1 MNKKERRGKRRGKE
15 KRGKGKK
22 EKLGKGHL
30 DIFQHQSNR

>member
-15 KRGKGKK
+15 KRGAGKK
-22 EKLGKGHL
+22 KIGKGNL